1 MKNRRFAA
9 MALIGTLMLSMTA
22 CGSSAKPESTTA
34 APAAAQTTAA
44 AQAAAPAE
52 TASLD
57 YHTYLTGQYPTIPA
71 DGPEVTLTIAHAG
84 AENSGQQTLMN
95 ALKVTLEEKSGG
107 KFKVTVYPNG
117 QLGSDA
123 EIIAS
128 CLKGDIDI
136 AYQSGSTHASQIPET
151 QIFDTPFLF
160 SGLSK
165 EKVQKIVTDS
175 DFRTLYNEAN
185 EKAGLVCLMLRSWG
199 SMNLTSNK
207 PVTKLEDF
215 KGLKIRTAQAESRMA
230 IWSAIGANPTPL
242 PFSELYMAL
251 QNGTVDAQD
260 NNMENA
266 IVSGAAEV
274 QKYLIPTQSMMPSLD
289 VTINKAKFDAMPAE
303 YQELLKAVCKDLEKY
318 DYDVTDQNEQSF
330 HDRLINEYHLEEC
343 ELTDDVRKQI
353 KDAAAPAI
361 DTVKK
366 AVGNDAMYE
375 CIEKL
380 IEE

>member
-1 MKNRRFAA
+1 MKRRMTVILLLVSICLAA
-9 MALIGTLMLSMTA
+9 
-22 CGSSAKPESTTA
+22 GSAGNTVI
-34 APAAAQTTAA
+34 
-44 AQAAAPAE
+44 AE
-52 TASLD
+52 T
-57 YHTYLTGQYPTIPA
+57 
-71 DGPEVTLTIAHAG
+71 IAAG
-84 AENSGQQTLMN
+84 D
-95 ALKVTLEEKSGG
+95 
-107 KFKVTVYPNG
+107 TVVFGRY
-117 QLGSDA
+117 
-123 EIIAS
+123 E
-128 CLKGDIDI
+128 
-136 AYQSGSTHASQIPET
+136 
-151 QIFDTPFLF
+151 
-160 SGLSK
+160 
-165 EKVQKIVTDS
+165 
-175 DFRTLYNEAN
+175 
-185 EKAGLVCLMLRSWG
+185 
-199 SMNLTSNK
+199 
-207 PVTKLEDF
+207 
-215 KGLKIRTAQAESRMA
+215 
-230 IWSAIGANPTPL
+230 
-242 PFSELYMAL
+242 
-251 QNGTVDAQD
+251 QD